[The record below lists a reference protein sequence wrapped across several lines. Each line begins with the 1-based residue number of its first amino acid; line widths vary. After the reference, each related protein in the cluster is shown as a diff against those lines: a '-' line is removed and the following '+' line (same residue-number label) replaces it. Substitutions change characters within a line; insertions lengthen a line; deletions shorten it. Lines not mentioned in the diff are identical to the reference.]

1 MLRGRA
7 LAAMIA
13 FEMQASPPP
22 HRMPHHPLIAGK
34 IMTGDGKGDG
44 CVALLSASLPR
55 LAGLQELHLSRKLML
70 HDEQRFWLCCL
81 HVLLMLCIAL

>member
-22 HRMPHHPLIAGK
+22 HRMPHPPLIAEN
-34 IMTGDGKGDG
+34 IRLRGDL
-44 CVALLSASLPR
+44 VALSASLPR
-55 LAGLQELHLSRKLML
+55 LAGLQELHLRCKPML
-70 HDEQRFWLCCL
+70 HDEPRLWLWCL
-81 HVLLMLCIAL
+81 HVLLMLCVAL

>member
-7 LAAMIA
+7 FAAMIA

-22 HRMPHHPLIAGK
+22 HRIPHHPLIAGNS
-34 IMTGDGKGDG
+34 IEGDGWF
-44 CVALLSASLPR
+44 ALSASLPR

>member
-7 LAAMIA
+7 FAAMIA

-22 HRMPHHPLIAGK
+22 HRMPHHPLIAGNP
-34 IMTGDGKGDG
+34 IQRGGW
-44 CVALLSASLPR
+44 VALSASLPR
-55 LAGLQELHLSRKLML
+55 LAGLQELDLSSKLML

>member
-7 LAAMIA
+7 FAAMIA

-22 HRMPHHPLIAGK
+22 HRMPHHPLIAGSSSSIK
-34 IMTGDGKGDG
+34 RGGW
-44 CVALLSASLPR
+44 VVLSASLPR
-55 LAGLQELHLSRKLML
+55 LAGLQELDLSGKLML

>member
-7 LAAMIA
+7 FAAMIA
-13 FEMQASPPP
+13 FEMQASPSP
-22 HRMPHHPLIAGK
+22 HRMPHPPLIAGNS
-34 IMTGDGKGDG
+34 IERGGW
-44 CVALLSASLPR
+44 VALSASLPR
-55 LAGLQELHLSRKLML
+55 LAGLQELDLYSKLML

>member
-22 HRMPHHPLIAGK
+22 HRMPHHPLIAGNP
-34 IMTGDGKGDG
+34 IQRGG
-44 CVALLSASLPR
+44 CVALSASLPR
-55 LAGLQELHLSRKLML
+55 LAGLQELDLSRKLML

>member
-7 LAAMIA
+7 FAAMIA

-22 HRMPHHPLIAGK
+22 HRMPHHPLIAGNS
-34 IMTGDGKGDG
+34 IEGGGL
-44 CVALLSASLPR
+44 VALSASLPR
-55 LAGLQELHLSRKLML
+55 LAGLQELDLSCKLML

>member
-7 LAAMIA
+7 FAAMIA

-22 HRMPHHPLIAGK
+22 HRMPHHPLIAGNP
-34 IMTGDGKGDG
+34 IQRGGWL
-44 CVALLSASLPR
+44 ALSASLPR
-55 LAGLQELHLSRKLML
+55 LAGLQELDLFRKLML

>member
-7 LAAMIA
+7 FAAMIA
-13 FEMQASPPP
+13 FEMQASSPP
-22 HRMPHHPLIAGK
+22 HRMPHHPLIAGSS
-34 IMTGDGKGDG
+34 IEGGGL
-44 CVALLSASLPR
+44 VALSASLPR
-55 LAGLQELHLSRKLML
+55 LAGLQELDLSCKLML

>member
-22 HRMPHHPLIAGK
+22 HRMPHHPLIAGNS
-34 IMTGDGKGDG
+34 IKGGG
-44 CVALLSASLPR
+44 CVALSASLPR
-55 LAGLQELHLSRKLML
+55 LAGLQELHLYSKPML
-70 HDEQRFWLCCL
+70 HDEPRLWLCCL
-81 HVLLMLCIAL
+81 HVLLMLCVAL

>member
-1 MLRGRA
+1 MRF
-7 LAAMIA
+7 AAMIA

-22 HRMPHHPLIAGK
+22 HRTPHPALIADNKCGR
-34 IMTGDGKGDG
+34 GG
-44 CVALLSASLPR
+44 CVALSASLPR
-55 LAGLQELHLSRKLML
+55 LAGLQELELFRKLML

>member
-7 LAAMIA
+7 FAAMIA

-22 HRMPHHPLIAGK
+22 HRMPHPPLIAGNF
-34 IMTGDGKGDG
+34 IQRGGL
-44 CVALLSASLPR
+44 VALSASLPR
-55 LAGLQELHLSRKLML
+55 LAGLQELDLSGKLML

-81 HVLLMLCIAL
+81 HVLLMLCVAL

>member
-22 HRMPHHPLIAGK
+22 HRIPHHPVIAVNPIQRG
-34 IMTGDGKGDG
+34 GW
-44 CVALLSASLPR
+44 VALSASLPR
-55 LAGLQELHLSRKLML
+55 LAGLQELDLSCKLML